1 MLRSL
6 NSSVSGM
13 KGFQNKLDV
22 IGNNIANVNTVGF
35 KKSRIMFQDVLS
47 QTVRSSSTPSGNS
60 GGTNPV
66 QIGLG
71 VKTASVDTIQTPG
84 SPTTTNL
91 SSDLYMDG
99 NGFFVV
105 QTDSG
110 SKYMTRAGNFDRDAN
125 GDLVTPQG
133 YKVLG
138 FDAVTDTLEPINI
151 DSNSYVSYTIDFN
164 GVVRGVAA
172 DGTTTDIATIGT
184 ALVSNPA
191 GLKKVGG
198 SMYELTGNADRETNI
213 NNLISKRQDN
223 NAGQIVSG
231 QLEMSNV
238 DLSEE
243 ITEMIIAQ
251 RGFQANAKVI
261 TVSDSILEELVNLK
275 R

>member
-13 KGFQNKLDV
+13 KAFQNKLDV

-47 QTVRSSSTPSGNS
+47 QTVRGSSTPVAGRS

-71 VKTASVDTIQTPG
+71 VKTATVDTVHSPG

-105 QTDSG
+105 QNDNG
-110 SKYMTRAGNFDRDAN
+110 SKYLTRAGNFDRD
-125 GDLVTPQG
+125 GDGNLVSAQG
-133 YKVLG
+133 YKVLDYNG
-138 FDAVTDTLEPINI
+138 QPINI
-151 DSNSYVSYTIDFN
+151 DSDAYVSYTIDFN
-164 GVVRGVAA
+164 GVIKGVAA
-172 DGTTTDIATIGT
+172 DGTTTEIATLGT
-184 ALVSNPA
+184 VVVSNPG

-198 SMYELTGNADRETNI
+198 SMYELTGNSDRETDI
-213 NNLISKRQDN
+213 DNLIKKRQDN

>member
-13 KGFQNKLDV
+13 KAFQNKLDV

-47 QTVRSSSTPSGNS
+47 QTVRGSSTPSGNA

-71 VKTASVDTIQTPG
+71 VKTATVDTIHTAG

-91 SSDLYMDG
+91 SSDLYIDG
-99 NGFFVV
+99 NGFFAV
-105 QTDSG
+105 QNDNG
-110 SKYMTRAGNFDRDAN
+110 SKYLTRAGNFTLDAN

-133 YKVLG
+133 YKVLQADG
-138 FDAVTDTLEPINI
+138 KSGIKISSD
-151 DSNSYVSYTIDFN
+151 YVSYSIDFN
-164 GVVRGVAA
+164 GNVTAVKA
-172 DGTTTDIATIGT
+172 DGTTDPKGT
-184 ALVSNPA
+184 LGTVVVSNPG

-198 SMYELTGNADRETNI
+198 SMYELTGNSDIKQNI
-213 NNLISKRQDN
+213 DDLISDRQTN
-223 NAGQIVSG
+223 HAGQIVSG

-243 ITEMIIAQ
+243 ITDMIIAQ